1 MNFPSHKSLTT
12 KYLKSIFLKFL
23 SGRVFLSVF
32 LALWGQSALFSQTVQ
47 IADIEH
53 QISELGKLPVAEF
66 RGSIVSI
73 YLTLDEVND
82 PEKKLELS
90 KQLFEIT
97 KLRDEESHI
106 TSLAYPEIYPDSTR
120 RRYLNE
126 ALYLARK
133 LDNSERLMWVEERRS
148 RFFIQTNR
156 FDSAMVCI
164 LKLRDFYEL
173 NDDIYRK
180 LNLNHLL
187 GDIYYHANLYKQA
200 SETYIK
206 VLDYYSRKNEWNDWR
221 PYVLMNNL
229 GQIGL
234 HTYQTESAHFWF
246 DRSDSLANKFL
257 ITPDHINIK
266 TYILV
271 KKAETF
277 LLEHNITK
285 ANEQLELIVQMPEDK
300 IRDDVR
306 QEILLLESK
315 IYLYDGN
322 YSASLQKLNEYATEY
337 CPGEVNL
344 LPPQVLL
351 MYSELFKKLGNPLL
365 SLDYLSNYQSVS
377 DSLNKRENINRSLI
391 LLAEKDHEN
400 IQLELALSKKRN
412 AFYLVLFSIA
422 FVFIVFVLLL
432 YRRLFLS
439 QRRLVSQTVKSTRIN
454 SESQPNKEKEEFKD
468 LVAKLEKIMEEKKL
482 YLDPQL
488 TIQKT
493 AEYLETNRSYLS
505 KAINTNLNTN
515 FPGYINDLRIKET
528 IRLIS
533 EGAAINLTLEVLAE
547 NSGFANRSVFI
558 SAFKKYTGVTP
569 SFFIKNYNA

>member
-277 LLEHNITK
+277 LLEKNSNK
-285 ANEQLELIVQMPEDK
+285 AYELLNQIKQMPVDK

-306 QEILLLESK
+306 LEILLLESK
-315 IYLYDGN
+315 IYLNNGN
-322 YSASLQKLNEYATEY
+322 YPASLQKLHEYATEY

-439 QRRLVSQTVKSTRIN
+439 KRRLVSQTVKSTKIN
-454 SESQPNKEKEEFKD
+454 IQSQPNKEKEEFKD

-482 YLDPQL
+482 FLDPQL